1 MIGSDLF
8 FFVVKLNIPDCFC
21 TNQTYL
27 ILSALIMAGLEPEK
41 RVFLI
46 KNYYQRGESV
56 EFARKAFNTKY
67 GNDSAPHRDT
77 VKR

>member
-1 MIGSDLF
+1 M
-8 FFVVKLNIPDCFC
+8 NYRYCFC
-21 TNQTYL
+21 LNKNYVTVL
-27 ILSALIMAGLEPEK
+27 IVIMATLELEK

-56 EFARKAFNTKY
+56 EYARKAFNRKY
-67 GNDSAPHRDT
+67 GVQTAPHRDT